1 MQREEFVQQ
10 LWLDYIHTHPDLGG
24 LRLWPLSTSAEYLTL
39 VTLNHGPFAASELN
53 TSLAHMGYRSVGH
66 YAMAD
71 KGLLV
76 HLLAPNDNSSWLV
89 LAELQLGTLSK
100 APREALTQL
109 VLQSHPADCQ
119 GQNLLSRGRPW
130 PMPSWA
136 LYQQLQQAHPLAA
149 WLAIMGPRLHH
160 AGFDCSTIG
169 EPLDTLHSQLEACG
183 MPSFEGQQNGVFAV
197 SPLLEHRFYP
207 AMPQKTVFSSGD
219 EHRLCLGGLALVQK
233 HVGDDH
239 ERIAEILLPFHT
251 RCEMA

>member
-10 LWLDYIHTHPDLGG
+10 LWLDYVHTHPDLGG
-24 LRLWPLSTSAEYLTL
+24 LRLWPLSTSAEYLAL
-39 VTLNHGPFAASELN
+39 VTLNHGPFAASKLN
-53 TSLAHMGYRSVGH
+53 VTLARMGYRSVGY

-76 HLLAPNDNSSWLV
+76 YLLAPNDNSSWLV

-109 VLQSHPADCQ
+109 ISQSHPADCK
-119 GQNLLSRGRPW
+119 GQNLLCRGRPW

-136 LYQQLQQAHPLAA
+136 LYQQLLQAHPLAA
-149 WLAIMGPRLHH
+149 WLAVMGPRLHH

-169 EPLDTLHSQLEACG
+169 ESIDTLHSHLEGCG
-183 MPSFEGQQNGVFAV
+183 MISFESQQNDIFSV
-197 SPLLEHRFYP
+197 SPLIKHRFYP
-207 AMPQKTVFSSGD
+207 AMPQKTVFNLGD